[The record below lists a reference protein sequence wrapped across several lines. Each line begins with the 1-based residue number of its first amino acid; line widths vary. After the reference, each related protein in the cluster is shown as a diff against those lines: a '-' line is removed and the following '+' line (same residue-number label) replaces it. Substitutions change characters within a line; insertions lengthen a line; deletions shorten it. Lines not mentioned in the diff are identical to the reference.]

1 MKRKNI
7 KEKNIVYKRR
17 DAQRCVICYWKI
29 FVQKLAVI
37 GELNTN
43 IANGIEDEEE
53 YQTKFE
59 KGMNLEL
66 DLTVKIEALER
77 LLQNRQASFPS
88 SISSQ
93 SVLKNVVNEYTRFQ
107 ITVKLPMLQIKTFD
121 G

>member
-1 MKRKNI
+1 MENGENLSDEDWSLI
-7 KEKNIVYKRR
+7 SGHL
-17 DAQRCVICYWKI
+17 KI
-29 FVQKLAVI
+29 FVQKLAII

-53 YQTKFE
+53 YQTEFE

>member
-1 MKRKNI
+1 MAI
-7 KEKNIVYKRR
+7 
-17 DAQRCVICYWKI
+17 
-29 FVQKLAVI
+29 I

-93 SVLKNVVNEYTRFQ
+93 SVLKNVVNESTSFQ
-107 ITVKLPMLQIKTFD
+107 KPVKLPMLQIKKFD
-121 G
+121 GNPNDFQTFFESFEETGTKILLQCKKLSKGT